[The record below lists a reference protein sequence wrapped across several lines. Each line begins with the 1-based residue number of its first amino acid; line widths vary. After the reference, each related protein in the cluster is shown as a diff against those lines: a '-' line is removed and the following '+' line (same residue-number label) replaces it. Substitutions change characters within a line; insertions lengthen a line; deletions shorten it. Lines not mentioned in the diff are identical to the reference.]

1 VRPDGEPIELI
12 VYPGAHHGF
21 NFAMLQPGRTNL
33 GHWLEYNEAAARDAE
48 GKVRAFLAAHLGS
61 APSIKSGIQ

>member
-1 VRPDGEPIELI
+1 
-12 VYPGAHHGF
+12 
-21 NFAMLQPGRTNL
+21 MLQPGRTNL

-48 GKVRAFLAAHLGS
+48 AKVRVFLAAHLGS